1 MQGLIQKEIVDVN
14 GEKVAQ
20 ISVVAK
26 KDCNAN
32 YDYDYWNY
40 DFEVETSYTLC

>member
-14 GEKVAQ
+14 GEKGAQ

-32 YDYDYWNY
+32 YDYWNY